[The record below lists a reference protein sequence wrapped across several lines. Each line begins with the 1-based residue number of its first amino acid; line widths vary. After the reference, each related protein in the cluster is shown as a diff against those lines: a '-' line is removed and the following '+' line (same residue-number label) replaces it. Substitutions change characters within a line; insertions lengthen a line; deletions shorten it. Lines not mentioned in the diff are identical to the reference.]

1 MAFKIGE
8 KDIKCRV
15 MIYKTIRRKGDIQM
29 TNRSLKCF
37 GIYSVS
43 KYLEEKDDKAL
54 SYTILNHLR

>member
-15 MIYKTIRRKGDIQM
+15 MIYKTILGKEDTQM
-29 TNRSLKCF
+29 MNRSLECF

-43 KYLEEKDDKAL
+43 KYLKEKDD
-54 SYTILNHLR
+54 